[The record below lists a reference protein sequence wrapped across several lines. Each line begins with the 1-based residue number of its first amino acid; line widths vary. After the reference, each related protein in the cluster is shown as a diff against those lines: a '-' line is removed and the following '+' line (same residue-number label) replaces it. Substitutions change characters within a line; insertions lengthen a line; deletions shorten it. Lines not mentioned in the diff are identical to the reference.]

1 MDLLG
6 LHFCLKAL
14 QICLLCVFFRL
25 NFVLRQA
32 QETGLELTQKRHNK
46 IFMAKIF
53 TFVLSDES
61 LNSYGFRVLTDG
73 IDTTLFEKNPIALW
87 VHARAYGWDK
97 NREPLPIGKWV
108 NLRRDGKKLIAD
120 LEFDEDDEFAVQ
132 LMKKVEKGII
142 NMVSAGLRAVTTSD
156 DPSVLIKGQTRPTVV
171 QSLLMEC
178 SLVDIGS
185 NRNALRLQDEY
196 GAEINLSDRDS
207 NHMLPLLKDINSQ
220 NLDMNLREQI
230 AQVLKLQDGVS
241 EADILLAVQKSAQDA
256 IKLSDLNGQITTL
269 SADKT
274 RLEGELKTYKDAETA
289 AKAQERIDLV
299 DQAIAGKKITAS
311 EKDTYLKLA
320 NADFES
326 TKAILDG
333 KAGVVELGDRNIP
346 GEVKLGA
353 WDKRQEEIKEN
364 NKKR

>member
-1 MDLLG
+1 MS
-6 LHFCLKAL
+6 K
-14 QICLLCVFFRL
+14 
-25 NFVLRQA
+25 
-32 QETGLELTQKRHNK
+32 T
-46 IFMAKIF
+46 F

-87 VHARAYGWDK
+87 VHARSYGWDK
-97 NREPLPIGKWV
+97 KREPLPIGKWV

-120 LEFDEDDEFAVQ
+120 LEFDEDDEFAVS

-156 DPSVLIKGQTRPTVV
+156 DPSVLVKGQTRPTVV

-196 GAEINLSDRDS
+196 GADINLSDRDS

-220 NLDMNLREQI
+220 NLDMNLRDQI

-241 EADILLAVQKSAQDA
+241 EADILLAVQKTAQDA
-256 IKLSDLNGQITTL
+256 IKLSDLNRQVTTL
-269 SADKT
+269 TAEKT

-289 AKAQERIDLV
+289 ALELTRIKLV
-299 DQAIAGKKITAS
+299 DDAIAAKKITAS

-320 NADFES
+320 AADFDAVK
-326 TKAILDG
+326 TILDT
-333 KAGVVELGDRNIP
+333 KQGVTELGAGNKGSDI
-346 GEVKLGA
+346 KLSA
-353 WDKRQEEIKEN
+353 WDARQEEIRN
-364 NKKR
+364 NLKK

>member
-1 MDLLG
+1 MAD
-6 LHFCLKAL
+6 
-14 QICLLCVFFRL
+14 
-25 NFVLRQA
+25 
-32 QETGLELTQKRHNK
+32 NK
-46 IFMAKIF
+46 TF

-73 IDTTLFEKNPIALW
+73 IDTTLFLKNPIALW
-87 VHARAYGWDK
+87 VHARSYGWDK

-120 LEFDEDDEFAVQ
+120 LEFDEDDDFAVS

-142 NMVSAGLRAVTTSD
+142 NMTSAGLRAVTTSD

-196 GAEINLSDRDS
+196 GSEINLSDRDN
-207 NHMLPLLKDINSQ
+207 NHMLPLLKDINPQ
-220 NLDMNLREQI
+220 NLDMNLQAQI
-230 AQVLKLQDGVS
+230 AQVLKLQDSAS

-269 SADKT
+269 TADKT
-274 RLEGELKTYKDAETA
+274 RLEGELKTFKDAETA
-289 AKAQERIDLV
+289 ALESTRIKLV
-299 DQAIAGKKITAS
+299 DDAIADKKITAS

-320 NADFES
+320 VADFNS
-326 TKAILDG
+326 TKIILDT
-333 KAGVVELGDRNIP
+333 KQGVVELGSGNQG
-346 GEVKLGA
+346 GEIKLGA
-353 WDKRQEEIKEN
+353 WDKRQEEIKN
-364 NKKR
+364 NLKK

>member
-1 MDLLG
+1 
-6 LHFCLKAL
+6 
-14 QICLLCVFFRL
+14 
-25 NFVLRQA
+25 
-32 QETGLELTQKRHNK
+32 
-46 IFMAKIF
+46 MASKTF

-73 IDTTLFEKNPIALW
+73 IDTSLFEKNPIALW
-87 VHARAYGWDK
+87 VHARSYGWDK

-120 LEFDEDDEFAVQ
+120 LEFDEDDDFAVS

-185 NRNALRLQDEY
+185 NRNALRLQDEF
-196 GAEINLSDRDS
+196 GADINLSDRDS
-207 NHMLPLLKDINSQ
+207 NHMLPLLRDINSQ
-220 NLDMNLREQI
+220 NLDMKLHEQI

-241 EADILLAVQKSAQDA
+241 EADILLAVQNSVANATKVT
-256 IKLSDLNGQITTL
+256 DLQGQVVNL

-274 RLEGELKTYKDAETA
+274 RLEGELKTFKDAETA
-289 AKAQERIDLV
+289 ALESTRIQLV
-299 DQAIAGKKITAS
+299 DQAIADKKITAS
-311 EKDTYLKLA
+311 QKEDYLALA
-320 NADFES
+320 EADFGR
-326 TKAILDG
+326 TKKILDG
-333 KAGVVELGDRNIP
+333 MTGVTELGNK
-346 GEVKLGA
+346 GEKGEIKLGA
-353 WDKRQEEIKEN
+353 WDKRQEEIKN
-364 NKKR
+364 NLKK